1 MIIQNNNMN
10 LAQTEPGIIEEVS
23 LVTGAAGLLGIE
35 LVNQLLA
42 KGIRVKA
49 VYNKTPIKITH
60 HPLLQVV
67 HCDLLDVVA
76 LEEIMEGVSVV
87 YHCAGMVSFSPNK
100 KNVLYKVN
108 VDATANVV
116 NAALQAGVKKM
127 VHVSSVAALGRLKEH
142 EPINEKSQW
151 TTETNNSVYGH
162 SKYLGE
168 LEVWRGVAEG
178 LDAVI
183 VNPTIILGPGNW
195 KEGSTA
201 IFKNI
206 YDGFNWFSEGTTGF
220 VDVRDVCKAMILLKE
235 SPITAERFI
244 ISAENT
250 TYKEVFNLI
259 ADAFKKKRPGN
270 KVTPLIASVVWRIE
284 KLKNIFS
291 GREPLITKETAATA
305 FAKVHFDNA
314 KLKQHLPGFEYTPLK
329 ETIEYTCAVLKEK
342 MIV

>member
-1 MIIQNNNMN
+1 MN
-10 LAQTEPGIIEEVS
+10 AAQSEHVIKKEVS

-42 KGIRVKA
+42 KGVKVKA
-49 VYNKTPIKITH
+49 VYNKTPIKIANH
-60 HPLLQVV
+60 NLLQIV

-76 LEEIMEGVSVV
+76 LEEIMEDVTVV
-87 YHCAGMVSFSPNK
+87 YHCAGMVSFSPK
-100 KNVLYKVN
+100 SKNVLYKVN
-108 VDATANVV
+108 VEATANVV
-116 NAALQAGVKKM
+116 NAAVEAGVKKM

-142 EPINEKSQW
+142 ESINEKSQW
-151 TTETNNSVYGH
+151 TVETNNSVYGH

-178 LDAVI
+178 LNAVI

-206 YDGFNWFSEGTTGF
+206 YDGFNWYTEGTTGF
-220 VDVRDVCKAMILLKE
+220 VDVRDVCRAMILLME
-235 SPITAERFI
+235 STITAERFI

-250 TYKEVFNLI
+250 TYKNVFNLI
-259 ADAFKKKRPGN
+259 ADAFKKKRPIN
-270 KVTPLIASVVWRIE
+270 KVTPLLASFVWRIE

-305 FAKVHFDNA
+305 FAKVYFDNT
-314 KLKQHLPGFEYTPLK
+314 KLKKHLQDFEYIPLK
-329 ETIEYTCAVLKEK
+329 ESIEYTCAMLTEK
-342 MIV
+342 IIV